1 MKKQDTTN
9 RIQALVDDK
18 TLLDLNRLIMIE
30 ALENGTSIPSKSEW
44 VRNLILDTLN
54 FELNRQKIDNFNPTI
69 IKQIKNK

>member
-9 RIQALVDDK
+9 RIQTLIDDK

-30 ALENGTSIPSKSEW
+30 ALENGTSIQSKSEW

-54 FELNRQKIDNFNPTI
+54 FELNRRKIDNFNPTI